1 VIDGRV
7 LCLNMSRVFSKKE
20 STMWIAL
27 KGFKRPS
34 WTSPAAVLLILSSLF
49 VASLASSGDADAA
62 PGRRPGHVYLYRGLM
77 NVFSLGMDQIAY
89 KLEAAGVASSVS
101 NHTLWSGQADDMIA
115 RYKAGN
121 REPIILM
128 GHSAGADVTI
138 SIARKLAQYNIP
150 VALIVNF
157 DPVAPDAVPNNVKQI
172 VNYYV
177 PAGWGRAV
185 SADPRFKGKLANVN
199 ENATTNHFSIDKDD
213 SLQRQAIARVMAVTG
228 GGIRRKPAAPKPA
241 QVSAAPQ

>member
-1 VIDGRV
+1 MSIV
-7 LCLNMSRVFSKKE
+7 LQGLQRPSSRV
-20 STMWIAL
+20 
-27 KGFKRPS
+27 S
-34 WTSPAAVLLILSSLF
+34 WTSPAAVLLILGSLMLATFAGSSS
-49 VASLASSGDADAA
+49 AEAA
-62 PGRRPGHVYLYRGLM
+62 ARRPGKVYLYRGLM

-89 KLEAAGVASSVS
+89 KLQAAGVATSVS
-101 NHTLWSGQADDMIA
+101 NHTLWSSEANDMIA
-115 RYKAGN
+115 RWQAGN

-128 GHSAGADVTI
+128 GHSAGADATI
-138 SIARKLAQYNIP
+138 SVARKLAQYNIP

-199 ENATTNHFSIDKDD
+199 ESSTTNHFAIDKDD
-213 SLQRQAIARVMAVTG
+213 TLQRQAIARVLAVTG
-228 GGIRRKPAAPKPA
+228 GGARRKPAAPKPA

>member
-1 VIDGRV
+1 MSIV
-7 LCLNMSRVFSKKE
+7 LQGLQRPSSRV
-20 STMWIAL
+20 
-27 KGFKRPS
+27 S
-34 WTSPAAVLLILSSLF
+34 WTSPAAVLLILGSLMLATFAGSSS
-49 VASLASSGDADAA
+49 AEAA
-62 PGRRPGHVYLYRGLM
+62 ARRPGKVYLYRGLM

-89 KLEAAGVASSVS
+89 KLQAAGVATSVS
-101 NHTLWSGQADDMIA
+101 NHTLWSSEANDMIT
-115 RYKAGN
+115 RWQAGN

-128 GHSAGADVTI
+128 GHSAGADATI
-138 SIARKLAQYNIP
+138 SVARKLAQYNIP

-199 ENATTNHFSIDKDD
+199 ESSTTNHFAIDKDD
-213 SLQRQAIARVMAVTG
+213 TLQRQAIARVLAVTG
-228 GGIRRKPAAPKPA
+228 GGARRKPAAPKPA

>member
-1 VIDGRV
+1 
-7 LCLNMSRVFSKKE
+7 MSIV
-20 STMWIAL
+20 L
-27 KGFKRPS
+27 KGLQRPS
-34 WTSPAAVLLILSSLF
+34 RISPAAVLLILCSLLVAQLAGSST
-49 VASLASSGDADAA
+49 ADAA
-62 PGRRPGHVYLYRGLM
+62 SRRPGQVYLYRGIL

-89 KLEAAGVASSVS
+89 KLQAAGVATSVS
-101 NHTLWSGQADDMIA
+101 NHTMWSSEANDMIA
-115 RYKAGN
+115 KYRAGN

-128 GHSAGADVTI
+128 GHSAGADATI
-138 SIARKLAQYNIP
+138 SVARKLAQYNIP

-185 SADPRFKGKLANVN
+185 AADPRFKGKLANVN
-199 ENATTNHFSIDKDD
+199 ESSTTNHFAIDKDD
-213 SLQRQAIARVMAVTG
+213 TLQRQAIARVLAVTG
-228 GGIRRKPAAPKPA
+228 GGVRRKPAAPKGA

>member
-1 VIDGRV
+1 MSEHVSMFFRSKEGMMSIV
-7 LCLNMSRVFSKKE
+7 LKDLQ
-20 STMWIAL
+20 
-27 KGFKRPS
+27 RPS
-34 WTSPAAVLLILSSLF
+34 RISPAAVLLILSSLLLATF
-49 VASLASSGDADAA
+49 ASSTAADAA
-62 PGRRPGHVYLYRGLM
+62 PRRPGHVYLYRGIM

-89 KLEAAGVASSVS
+89 KLQAVGVAASVS
-101 NHTLWSGQADDMIA
+101 NHTMWSSEANDMIA
-115 RYKAGN
+115 KYQAGN

-128 GHSAGADVTI
+128 GHSAGADATI
-138 SIARKLAQYNIP
+138 SVARKLAQYNIP

-185 SADPRFKGKLANVN
+185 AAGDKRFKGKLANVN
-199 ENATTNHFSIDKDD
+199 ESSTTNHFSIDKDD
-213 SLQRQAIARVMAVTG
+213 TLQRQAIARVLSVTG
-228 GGIRRKPAAPKPA
+228 GGIRRKPAAPKGA

>member
-1 VIDGRV
+1 
-7 LCLNMSRVFSKKE
+7 
-20 STMWIAL
+20 
-27 KGFKRPS
+27 
-34 WTSPAAVLLILSSLF
+34 
-49 VASLASSGDADAA
+49 
-62 PGRRPGHVYLYRGLM
+62 M

-89 KLEAAGVASSVS
+89 KLEAAGVAASVS

-138 SIARKLAQYNIP
+138 SVARKLAQYNIP

-185 SADPRFKGKLANVN
+185 AADPRFKGKLANVN

-213 SLQRQAIARVMAVTG
+213 SLQRQAIARVLAVTG

>member
-1 VIDGRV
+1 MSIV
-7 LCLNMSRVFSKKE
+7 LQGSQ
-20 STMWIAL
+20 
-27 KGFKRPS
+27 RPS
-34 WTSPAAVLLILSSLF
+34 QSLSWPSPAAVVLILFALVLATFAGSSS
-49 VASLASSGDADAA
+49 AEAA
-62 PGRRPGHVYLYRGLM
+62 TRRPGKVYLYRGLM

-89 KLEAAGVASSVS
+89 KLQAVGVATSVS
-101 NHTLWSGQADDMIA
+101 NHTLWSSEANDMIA
-115 RYKAGN
+115 KYQAGN

-128 GHSAGADVTI
+128 GHSAGADATI
-138 SIARKLAQYNIP
+138 SVARKLAQYNIP

-199 ENATTNHFSIDKDD
+199 ESSTTNHFAIDKDD
-213 SLQRQAIARVMAVTG
+213 ALQRQAIARVLAVTG
-228 GGIRRKPAAPKPA
+228 GGVRRKPAAPKPA

>member
-1 VIDGRV
+1 MSIV
-7 LCLNMSRVFSKKE
+7 LQGSQ
-20 STMWIAL
+20 
-27 KGFKRPS
+27 RPS
-34 WTSPAAVLLILSSLF
+34 RGLSRMSPAAILLILSSLL
-49 VASLASSGDADAA
+49 VVTLAGSSSAEAA
-62 PGRRPGHVYLYRGLM
+62 PRRPGHVYLYRGLM

-89 KLEAAGVASSVS
+89 KLQAVGVATSVS
-101 NHTLWSGQADDMIA
+101 NHTLWSSEANDMIA
-115 RYKAGN
+115 RYQAGN

-128 GHSAGADVTI
+128 GHSAGADATI
-138 SIARKLAQYNIP
+138 SVARKLAQYNIP

-199 ENATTNHFSIDKDD
+199 ESSTTNHFAIDKDD
-213 SLQRQAIARVMAVTG
+213 TLQRQAIARVLAVTG
-228 GGIRRKPAAPKPA
+228 GGARRKPAAPKPA